1 MNEITL
7 TASFIGGLLSF
18 FSPCILPLL
27 PVYISLFSGL
37 SLAEINKKGSKIR
50 VLLYTLIFIA
60 GFSTVYLAL
69 GAGSSFIGSFFIDFQ
84 AQLRVIGGT
93 ILVLFGLLLMG
104 IIKSGFFLRNIGWN
118 IKIGKIWSPLG
129 AFFVGIGFA
138 AGWSPCIGPILG
150 TILIYSSLSGNVF
163 EGIKMLGMY
172 SMGIA
177 IPFLISSL
185 LIDTVIHYIRKFMK
199 IFKLINYF
207 VGSCLI
213 VLGLIMIFGI
223 QISIRV

>member
-7 TASFIGGLLSF
+7 TTSFIGGLLSF

-37 SLAEINKKGSKIR
+37 SLTEINKKSSKIR

-69 GAGSSFIGSFFIDFQ
+69 GAGSSFMGGFFIDFQ
-84 AQLRVIGGT
+84 DQLRVIGGT

-138 AGWSPCIGPILG
+138 TGWSPCIGPILG
-150 TILIYSSLSGNVF
+150 SILIYSSLSGNVF

-199 IFKLINYF
+199 IFKLIHYF

-223 QISIRV
+223 QIPIRV